1 MASTKKPS
9 LAEVSA
15 DAAPPSDP
23 MLSDDDTSDYDAA
36 VDELAEDLG
45 VGDDKLENFRASFKA
60 AVLSVK

>member
-1 MASTKKPS
+1 MASAKKPS
-9 LAEVSA
+9 LADVAA
-15 DAAPPSDP
+15 DSAPPSDP

-45 VGDDKLENFRASFKA
+45 VSDEKLANFRASFKA